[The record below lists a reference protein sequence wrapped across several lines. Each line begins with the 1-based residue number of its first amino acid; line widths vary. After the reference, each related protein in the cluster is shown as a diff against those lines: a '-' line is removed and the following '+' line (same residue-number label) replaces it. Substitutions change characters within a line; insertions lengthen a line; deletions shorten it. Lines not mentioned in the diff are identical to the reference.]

1 MIFRKHSL
9 ELLPT
14 FSNFAMEKE
23 VYMSNDSADIIH
35 GQPVPTAERLTLRKG
50 EKLRHRTLV
59 DTLFSEGESVY
70 EYPFRLTWRLF
81 TGEQLAD
88 AFRAEVPARMDNL
101 QMLITVPKK
110 KRRRAV
116 DRVLMRRRIREA
128 YRLHR
133 LPLRHKVDGGDL
145 FLSLA
150 FVYIADKNLPYS
162 NVERKMK
169 LLLKKVAEKL

>member
-1 MIFRKHSL
+1 MSIGSSDIN
-9 ELLPT
+9 PT
-14 FSNFAMEKE
+14 PSF
-23 VYMSNDSADIIH
+23 
-35 GQPVPTAERLTLRKG
+35 PVRERLTLRKG
-50 EKLRHRTLV
+50 EKLRHRSLV

-81 TGEQLAD
+81 TRSQLEG
-88 AFRAEVPARMDNL
+88 AFRAEVPAALDQL

-110 KRRRAV
+110 KRRLAV

-128 YRLHR
+128 YRLNR
-133 LPLRHKVDGGDL
+133 LPLRNKIGEGDM

-162 NVERKMK
+162 NVERKVK
-169 LLLKKVAEKL
+169 SLLKKVAEKL